1 MSYRSLG
8 FGWLS
13 SGDIQ
18 AVVSQIKYQE
28 AKEVKGRANIKED
41 VVETNEKK
49 HLKMRKNTL
58 TLHRLR

>member
-18 AVVSQIKYQE
+18 AVSQIKCQE
-28 AKEVKGRANIKED
+28 AKEVKGSADIKED

-49 HLKMRKNTL
+49 HLKMCKNTL
-58 TLHRLR
+58 TLYRLR